1 MSSSKKKSNSKNHN
15 PVHQKTFSGLSSGR
29 GSANRPRRTE
39 VKRPQGNAVSKV
51 DSGIGSVSMSKSVP
65 DLKRDSELKS
75 RPESVLD
82 VQHKPEAKAEVETKA
97 VPETEV
103 KSESALQAESKPEIK
118 AESEP
123 ESEPEVVAETAV
135 ESELEVDIEPELE
148 AETEPEPK
156 SEPESEPELEPE
168 SEPELEPESE
178 PELEPELE
186 LKSESELE
194 PESLMEAESDQ
205 VSQIEPESES
215 GPEPEQELEPEDV
228 SGGEDDS
235 NGGADNDSCDCGG
248 SALKGQSPD
257 VGASDSAC
265 KAVVAEKAAEHVKEN
280 DVETDVKDVER
291 SHGRGGMRF
300 FRRMTWIMVIFSA
313 IVVALFVLSTYTAMV
328 AKAKSKVQ
336 ESGKSENV
344 INVSIKEMHPETF
357 RQLLLS
363 NADLKNLNGAVSM
376 TAPVSGVVVSNTVR
390 LGERVSA
397 GDELGV
403 MDASDIGVDYN
414 MAPVISKA
422 AGTVVAVNAIEN
434 QKVAAGTVLYVIEP
448 DPEFV
453 LSASVSESD
462 VDSIRLYSKATFVTA
477 GDRSKTHEAWITYI
491 SPVVNTA
498 TRTIPIELTVDKTAD
513 NLVGLRNGNFVELT
527 LVKSERDNVF
537 VLPKDAIRTYDGKSV
552 VYLAGSDNIAK
563 RVEVTL
569 GLSTQSQIIVSSGL
583 SEGDRV
589 IVQGNPQD
597 GDKIQVL

>member
-51 DSGIGSVSMSKSVP
+51 DSGIGSASMSESVP
-65 DLKRDSELKS
+65 DLKRDSELKL

-82 VQHKPEAKAEVETKA
+82 VQQKPEAKAEVETKA

-103 KSESALQAESKPEIK
+103 RSESALQAESKPEIK

-135 ESELEVDIEPELE
+135 EPELEVDIEPELE

-156 SEPESEPELEPE
+156 S
-168 SEPELEPESE
+168 EPESE

-491 SPVVNTA
+491 SPVVNTT

>member
-39 VKRPQGNAVSKV
+39 VKRPQGNAVSKA
-51 DSGIGSVSMSKSVP
+51 DSGIGSASMSESVP

-82 VQHKPEAKAEVETKA
+82 IQQKSEAKAEVETKA

-123 ESEPEVVAETAV
+123 EVVAETAV
-135 ESELEVDIEPELE
+135 GSELEVDIEPELE

-168 SEPELEPESE
+168 
-178 PELEPELE
+178 LE

-194 PESLMEAESDQ
+194 PELLMEAESDQ

-363 NADLKNLNGAVSM
+363 NADLKNLHGAVSM

-453 LSASVSESD
+453 LSASVPESD
-462 VDSIRLYSKATFVTA
+462 VDSIRLYSRATFITA

-491 SPVVNTA
+491 SPVVNTT
-498 TRTIPIELTVDKTAD
+498 TRTVPIELTVDKTAD